1 MCGGANLLVKTIR
14 KPERKEKAALITIQ
28 LDEAH
33 AADLLRALAESP
45 LGETTLESPV
55 VDCGLSRHVAASVF
69 QGLYGALAR
78 NGWTHSPAVED
89 ARHFLDD
96 MGERTRAGT
105 D

>member
-1 MCGGANLLVKTIR
+1 
-14 KPERKEKAALITIQ
+14 LITIQ
-28 LDEAH
+28 LHEAQ

-45 LGETTLESPV
+45 LGETSLESPV

-78 NGWTHSPAVED
+78 NGWTHSPTVED

-96 MGERTRAGT
+96 VGERTRTEA

>member
-1 MCGGANLLVKTIR
+1 M
-14 KPERKEKAALITIQ
+14 ITIQ
-28 LDEAH
+28 LHEAH

-55 VDCGLSRHVAASVF
+55 VDCGVSRHVAASVF

-78 NGWTHSPAVED
+78 SGWTHSPAVED

-96 MGERTRAGT
+96 MGERIRAGT